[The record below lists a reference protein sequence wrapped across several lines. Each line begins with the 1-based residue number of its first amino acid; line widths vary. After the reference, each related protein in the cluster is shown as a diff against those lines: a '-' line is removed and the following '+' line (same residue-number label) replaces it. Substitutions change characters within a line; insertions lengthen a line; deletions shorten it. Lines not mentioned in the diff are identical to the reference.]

1 MNISQRKN
9 INTKEKILQES
20 LSLFAEK
27 GYDGTSMEAVAD
39 KVGIKAPSLYKHFK
53 GKEEILNQLIA
64 MAERRYEENFGSK
77 LNVGKIPESHRQFI
91 EENMERVAF
100 TMRDEMI
107 RKIRIFLVKEQFRN
121 KRLAKITSMH
131 QIKGPQKMY
140 EKIIAAMIAKKL
152 FRKADPALMALQLIA
167 PVSLLIAKADREEE
181 SQEECL
187 KAVRKHL
194 KHFCET
200 YR

>member
-1 MNISQRKN
+1 
-9 INTKEKILQES
+9 
-20 LSLFAEK
+20 
-27 GYDGTSMEAVAD
+27 
-39 KVGIKAPSLYKHFK
+39 
-53 GKEEILNQLIA
+53 
-64 MAERRYEENFGSK
+64 
-77 LNVGKIPESHRQFI
+77 
-91 EENMERVAF
+91 
-100 TMRDEMI
+100 MI

-131 QIKGPQKMY
+131 QIEGPQKMY

-152 FRKADPALMALQLIA
+152 FRKADPAMMALQLIA
-167 PVSLLIAKADREEE
+167 PVSLIIAKADREEE